1 MSVILIDEI
10 FNVLNLIARIVI
22 AVFIVRRFVVGKVK
36 TEIEI
41 EKQQVHLLE
50 QQHVQIKSNCSQ
62 IAQKMKDEEKKFE
75 ELQRKFDTWNQEI
88 ARQTQHHMMMCQ
100 EREKNIE
107 RAHVLKQQYLQKKQ
121 LTRQEVPAILE
132 QTTKILSKKFES
144 DKDLGKKYRT
154 NVIELLQE

>member
-41 EKQQVHLLE
+41 EKQHIQLLE
-50 QQHVQIKSNCSQ
+50 QQHVQIKNSCSQ
-62 IAQKMKDEEKKFE
+62 IAQTMKNEEKKFE
-75 ELQRKFDTWNQEI
+75 ELQRKFDIWNQEV
-88 ARQTQHHMMMCQ
+88 ARQAQHHSIMCQ
-100 EREKNIE
+100 EREKLIE
-107 RAHVLKQQYLQKKQ
+107 RAHDLKQQYLLKKQ
-121 LTRQEVPAILE
+121 LNRLEIPEILE
-132 QTTKILSKKFES
+132 QTKKTLS
-144 DKDLGKKYRT
+144 DKFQNDKELGKKYRT